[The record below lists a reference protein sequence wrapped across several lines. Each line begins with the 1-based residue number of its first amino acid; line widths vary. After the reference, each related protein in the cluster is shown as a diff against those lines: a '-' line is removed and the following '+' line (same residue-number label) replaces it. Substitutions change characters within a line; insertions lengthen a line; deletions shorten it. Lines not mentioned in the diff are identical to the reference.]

1 MRLDI
6 YHIFVTFTKVCKKTK
21 KHVLLIGK
29 KCSLGT
35 IFVEKWWSKKYKETW
50 GGGNEGVVEIRVKG
64 AL

>member
-1 MRLDI
+1 MLHLQNVAKAEKIKFYLKNTCTYWQKRL
-6 YHIFVTFTKVCKKTK
+6 
-21 KHVLLIGK
+21 
-29 KCSLGT
+29 LGT